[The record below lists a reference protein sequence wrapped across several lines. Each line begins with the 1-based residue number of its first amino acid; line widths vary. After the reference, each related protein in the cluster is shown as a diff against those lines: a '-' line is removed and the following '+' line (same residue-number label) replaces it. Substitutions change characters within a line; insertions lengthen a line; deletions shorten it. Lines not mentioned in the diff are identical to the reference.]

1 MNKYKQVNLK
11 HGGKLFY
18 VKNNISKSTVIEIA
32 FACGSRSEE
41 ISGLA
46 HFVEHMFFSGTKTKT
61 REEISKK
68 YFDFIGSNAYTD
80 SREIVFTAQIF
91 TKEFTEYVKTVASMI
106 TESTFKQSEV
116 DKECNVIKQEIAGV
130 KDKQSKLSTEFNF
143 YNVSNLKCFEGYGT
157 VGSEESVSTIKSSDI
172 KKFVKKYFVANNVKI
187 YVSTQLSFNKVKQ
200 IIAQELISKL
210 SVNEKFKPLPKF
222 YVYNKNKNFV
232 CLKNMSIGKNYIS
245 INFGNS
251 HNLYDLK
258 YLVTKELVFH
268 MLNDISTGICK
279 PLRLEKSLV
288 YWANVYTMLSN
299 DKESVVTFNTECD
312 TQNVNKTIQTFAEYL
327 NEVYNNGFTKE
338 QFEQAKRMK
347 KYKADTK
354 VPAVYRLIDKLA
366 GLDMYGRVIS
376 KDLDKL
382 RKSVT
387 LEDCNNLFKEMFA
400 TKDVSMSVYGEIPK
414 KELLTLKQFNKLFM
428 R

>member
-18 VKNNISKSTVIEIA
+18 AKNNISKATMIEIA
-32 FACGSRSEE
+32 FASGARSED
-41 ISGLA
+41 IPGLA

-68 YFDFIGSNAYTD
+68 YFDFIGSNAYTN
-80 SREIVFTAQIF
+80 SGEIVFTAQIF
-91 TKEFTEYVKTVASMI
+91 TKEFAEYVKTVASMI
-106 TESTFKQSEV
+106 TESTFKQFEV

-130 KDKQSKLSTEFNF
+130 KDKQSRLSTEFNF

-210 SVNEKFKPLPKF
+210 NVNEKFKPLPKF
-222 YVYNKNKNFV
+222 YIYNKNKNFL
-232 CLKNMSIGKNYIS
+232 CLKNVPIGKNYIS

-251 HNLYDLK
+251 HNVYDLK
-258 YLVTKELVFH
+258 YLVTKVIVFH
-268 MLNDISTGICK
+268 MLNDMSTGICK

-327 NEVYNNGFTKE
+327 NEVYTNGFTKE

-347 KYKADTK
+347 KYREDTK
-354 VPAVYRLIDKLA
+354 VLSVYKLIDKLA
-366 GLDMYGRVIS
+366 DLDMYGRVIS

>member
-18 VKNNISKSTVIEIA
+18 AKNNISKATMIEIA
-32 FACGSRSEE
+32 FASGARSEE
-41 ISGLA
+41 IPGLA

-68 YFDFIGSNAYTD
+68 YFDFIGSNAYTN
-80 SREIVFTAQIF
+80 SGEIVFTAQIF
-91 TKEFTEYVKTVASMI
+91 TKEFAEYVKTVATMI

-130 KDKQSKLSTEFNF
+130 KDKQSRLSTEFNF

-210 SVNEKFKPLPKF
+210 NVNEKFKPLPKF
-222 YVYNKNKNFV
+222 YIYNKNKNFL
-232 CLKNMSIGKNYIS
+232 CLKNVPIGKNYIS

-251 HNLYDLK
+251 HNVYDLK
-258 YLVTKELVFH
+258 YLVAKVIVFH
-268 MLNDISTGICK
+268 MLNDMSTGICK

-312 TQNVNKTIQTFAEYL
+312 THCL
-327 NEVYNNGFTKE
+327 
-338 QFEQAKRMK
+338 K
-347 KYKADTK
+347 KCLQQK
-354 VPAVYRLIDKLA
+354 
-366 GLDMYGRVIS
+366 M
-376 KDLDKL
+376 
-382 RKSVT
+382 
-387 LEDCNNLFKEMFA
+387 
-400 TKDVSMSVYGEIPK
+400 
-414 KELLTLKQFNKLFM
+414 
-428 R
+428 